1 MIYRIDRP
9 GKTRQRPKFAPYK
22 PGEPATT
29 EQITMLP
36 LIKFSD
42 LDLLHPR
49 IEHASRV
56 LIETAEAN
64 MRGIPTGCVLAGPHG
79 VGKTTLAMAAVW
91 HAGARVPWLVDEEDG
106 RLDWS
111 LASPVAQYIKANE
124 LINKWLDPKN
134 DYEIDWQERGIPFT
148 VIDDVGLEQ
157 TIQFMKDPATELQRR
172 YYQVLDYAAEGVGHG
187 LIITTNR
194 SIDPAAN
201 ALRAMLGEA
210 NWSRIL
216 KLCPKGSL
224 VDLNGLPDRRVVS
237 SGR

>member
-1 MIYRIDRP
+1 M
-9 GKTRQRPKFAPYK
+9 GM
-22 PGEPATT
+22 G
-29 EQITMLP
+29 
-36 LIKFSD
+36 
-42 LDLLHPR
+42 
-49 IEHASRV
+49 
-56 LIETAEAN
+56 
-64 MRGIPTGCVLAGPHG
+64 
-79 VGKTTLAMAAVW
+79 AVCC
-91 HAGARVPWLVDEEDG
+91 AGARVPVLVDEEDG
-106 RLDWS
+106 RRNWA

-124 LINKWLDPKN
+124 LINRHLDPKN

-172 YYQVLDYAAEGVGHG
+172 YYQVLDYAAEGAGHG

-194 SIDPAAN
+194 RIDPSAN

-224 VDLNGLPDRRVVS
+224 IDLNGMPDRRVAS